1 MNLSLNSLKMYAK
14 GFKKVA
20 LKDTKNVLTKANN
33 HIWVKE
39 KNGITTKILPSGTK
53 VIQSDHCKQVLTK
66 NNKFIHKEFAKNGAY
81 QIYSGNYNNGH
92 ITNVTLLK
100 QKTAQDLAAEKMKKA
115 ADILKEKRE
124 NFIKK
129 FNEKFSRE
137 IINNKNGLIKITR
150 DKKTGK
156 IVSWFSKP
164 KNSDKV
170 SRGYNIYYPAGLGRE
185 SYFLTKDKFM
195 SEQVVRNPLTGADN
209 VKRGELPFNI
219 LKLINSK

>member
-1 MNLSLNSLKMYAK
+1 MHLSLNSLKMYAK
-14 GFKKVA
+14 GFKKEA
-20 LKDTKNVLTKANN
+20 LKDTKNMLNKANN
-33 HIWVKE
+33 HIWVKA

-53 VIQSDHCKQVLTK
+53 VIQSDHYKQVITN
-66 NNKFIHKEFAKNGAY
+66 NNKLFHKEFAKNGVY
-81 QIYSGNYNNGH
+81 KIYSGNYNNGN
-92 ITNVTLLK
+92 ITNLVTVK
-100 QKTAQDLAAEKMKKA
+100 QRTAQDVAAEKMKKA
-115 ADILKEKRE
+115 VEMLKEKRE
-124 NFIKK
+124 SFIKK

-137 IINNKNGLIKITR
+137 IINNENGRVKITR
-150 DKKTGK
+150 DKQTGK

-185 SYFLTKDKFM
+185 SYVLTKDKFM
-195 SEQVVRNPLTGADN
+195 SEQVVRNPLTGAEN